1 MSANNDPKRNVALIT
16 GAGQGIGK
24 AVALKFAKEGINV
37 VIADINIKNAQKVAE
52 EAGKYGVES
61 LAVKADISK
70 KTQVISMANQ
80 IGNKFD
86 SVDILVNNAG
96 ILKNAMLLD
105 VTEKDFDKNLA
116 IHLKG
121 TLFCTQAIAP
131 IMIENNYSRIINLAS
146 VGILGEIGGAS
157 YISAKSAIVGLAKV
171 AALEFAKHNITVNC
185 VAPGLI
191 QTEML
196 STGSKKFLDL
206 YVGKTPMQRVGRP
219 EEVADCIYFLASKE
233 ASYITGQTIFIC
245 GGLSI
250 GF

>member
-1 MSANNDPKRNVALIT
+1 MESGLLGKTALVT
-16 GAGQGIGK
+16 AGSKGIGK

-37 VIADINIKNAQKVAE
+37 VITDINEKSAQKVAE
-52 EAGKYGVES
+52 EAGKFGVES
-61 LAVKADISK
+61 LSVKADISE

-80 IGNKFD
+80 IGKRFG

-96 ILKNAMLLD
+96 ILKNAMLLN
-105 VTEKDFDKNLA
+105 VSEQDFDQSLS

-131 IMIENNYSRIINLAS
+131 IMIESNYGRIINIAS
-146 VGILGEIGGAS
+146 IGILGAIGGAS
-157 YISAKSAIVGLAKV
+157 YISAKSAIVGLTKV

-191 QTEML
+191 KTAML
-196 STGSKKFLDL
+196 SKGPEKFLNM
-206 YVGKTPMQRVGRP
+206 YIKKTPMQRVGRP
-219 EEVADCIYFLASKE
+219 EEVADCICFLASKE
-233 ASYITGQTIFIC
+233 ASYITGQVIFIC